1 MLLLASLFD
10 TLANTAA
17 LFSDPVFADLVFT
30 VVVSVAL
37 VLGAVVSLAMLPWTD
52 REIEQV
58 DASFKKSLGAV
69 VARVSS
75 RERVAAPR
83 RAA

>member
-1 MLLLASLFD
+1 MLLFTSLFD

-17 LFSDPVFADLVFT
+17 LLSDPVFADLVLT
-30 VVVSVAL
+30 VAISVAL
-37 VLGAVVSLAMLPWTD
+37 LLGAVVSLAMLPWSD

-58 DASFKKSLGAV
+58 DASFKQSLGSV
-69 VARVSS
+69 VARVSPQG
-75 RERVAAPR
+75 RVAASR

>member
-30 VVVSVAL
+30 VR
-37 VLGAVVSLAMLPWTD
+37 LGGPGARRRLCDASSTD

-69 VARVSS
+69 VARVSP